1 MSQSHSFYYRH
12 LYGALLALLVVNFMP
27 DHLASQTVSRQKQYA
42 QVILMGIS
50 AFIVNTTEFVPVA
63 LLTDIAKDFSITT
76 AETGLMLTLYAW
88 VVAAMS
94 LPLMLLTSRFER
106 KRLLLALFVL
116 FIASHALSVFAWSF
130 QVLLISRVG
139 IAFSHAIFWAIT
151 AAITLRVAPEGKRAL
166 ALSILATGTALAM
179 VLGVPIGRIVGQWF
193 GWRTTFAG
201 IGIIAFIIFILQA
214 KLLPDLPSMFEGS
227 FRKIPEL
234 LKNPLLVSLYLFCFL
249 IFTADYAA
257 YTYIEP
263 FMSRVGAISEH
274 LTTFILLLFG
284 GAGLI
289 GSVMFS
295 RWGDKSSTH
304 LMVISTVL
312 VLICMLTMVWTV
324 TSMWLLSLNTVIWG
338 AAMML
343 LMLTIQ
349 SKVIEIDISAQ
360 DMVMAMFSG
369 IINLGI
375 GMGALLGGYAVTH
388 IALSSVG
395 FVGAAIASVALLLM
409 IFMIKSFPNLS

>member
-1 MSQSHSFYYRH
+1 
-12 LYGALLALLVVNFMP
+12 MP
-27 DHLASQTVSRQKQYA
+27 DHLAPQTISRQKQYA

-106 KRLLLALFVL
+106 KRLLLALFAV

-201 IGIIAFIIFILQA
+201 IGIIAFIVFILQA
-214 KLLPDLPSMFEGS
+214 RLLPDLPSMFEGS

-263 FMSRVGAISEH
+263 FMSRVGAISEN

-295 RWGDKSSTH
+295 RWGDKSSTQ
-304 LMVISTVL
+304 LMLISTVL
-312 VLICMLTMVWTV
+312 VLGCMMTMVWAV
-324 TSMWLLSLNTVIWG
+324 TSMWLLSMNTVIWG

-349 SKVIEIDISAQ
+349 SKVMEIDISAQ

-395 FVGAAIASVALLLM
+395 FVGAAIASIALLLM
-409 IFMIKSFPNLS
+409 IFMIKRFPNFG

>member
-1 MSQSHSFYYRH
+1 
-12 LYGALLALLVVNFMP
+12 MP
-27 DHLASQTVSRQKQYA
+27 DHLAPQTISRQKQYA

-106 KRLLLALFVL
+106 KRLLLALFAV

-201 IGIIAFIIFILQA
+201 IGIIAFIVFILQA
-214 KLLPDLPSMFEGS
+214 RLLPDLPSMFEGS

-263 FMSRVGAISEH
+263 FMSRVGAISEN

-295 RWGDKSSTH
+295 RWGDKSSTQ
-304 LMVISTVL
+304 LMLISTVL
-312 VLICMLTMVWTV
+312 VLGCMMTMVWAV
-324 TSMWLLSLNTVIWG
+324 TSMWLLSMNTVIWG

-349 SKVIEIDISAQ
+349 SKVIEIDISDQ

-395 FVGAAIASVALLLM
+395 FVGAAIASIALLLM
-409 IFMIKSFPNLS
+409 IFMIKRFPNFG

>member
-1 MSQSHSFYYRH
+1 
-12 LYGALLALLVVNFMP
+12 MP
-27 DHLASQTVSRQKQYA
+27 DHLAPQTISRQKQYA

-106 KRLLLALFVL
+106 KRLLLALFAV

-201 IGIIAFIIFILQA
+201 IGIIAFIVFILQA
-214 KLLPDLPSMFEGS
+214 RLLPDLPSMFEGS

-263 FMSRVGAISEH
+263 FMSRVGAISEN

-295 RWGDKSSTH
+295 RWGDKSSTQ
-304 LMVISTVL
+304 LMLISTVL
-312 VLICMLTMVWTV
+312 VLGCMMTMVWAV
-324 TSMWLLSLNTVIWG
+324 TSMWLLSMNTVIWG

-395 FVGAAIASVALLLM
+395 FVGAAIASIALLLM
-409 IFMIKSFPNLS
+409 IFMIKRFPDFG

>member
-1 MSQSHSFYYRH
+1 
-12 LYGALLALLVVNFMP
+12 MP
-27 DHLASQTVSRQKQYA
+27 DHLAPQTISRQKQYA

-106 KRLLLALFVL
+106 KRLLLALFAV

-201 IGIIAFIIFILQA
+201 IGIIAFIVFILQA
-214 KLLPDLPSMFEGS
+214 RLLPDLPSMFEGS

-263 FMSRVGAISEH
+263 FMSRVGAISEN

-295 RWGDKSSTH
+295 RWADKSSTQ
-304 LMVISTVL
+304 LMLISTVL
-312 VLICMLTMVWTV
+312 VLGCMMTMVWAV
-324 TSMWLLSLNTVIWG
+324 TSMWLLSMNTVIWG

-395 FVGAAIASVALLLM
+395 FVGAAIASIALLLM
-409 IFMIKSFPNLS
+409 IFMIKRFPNFG

>member
-1 MSQSHSFYYRH
+1 
-12 LYGALLALLVVNFMP
+12 
-27 DHLASQTVSRQKQYA
+27 
-42 QVILMGIS
+42 MGIS
-50 AFIVNTTEFVPVA
+50 AFVINTTEFVPVA
-63 LLTDIAKDFSITT
+63 LLSDIAKDFSITT
-76 AETGLMLTLYAW
+76 AETGWMLTLYAW

-106 KRLLLALFVL
+106 KRLLLAVFVV
-116 FIASHALSVFAWSF
+116 FISSHALSVFAWSF

-139 IAFSHAIFWAIT
+139 IAFSHAIFWSIT

-166 ALSILATGTALAM
+166 ALSILATGTSLAM
-179 VLGVPIGRIVGQWF
+179 VLGVPIGRVVGQWF

-201 IGIIAFIIFILQA
+201 IGVIAFIVFILQA
-214 KLLPDLPSMFEGS
+214 RLLPTLPSMFEGS

-234 LKNPLLVSLYLFCFL
+234 LKNPLLVCLYLFCFVV
-249 IFTADYAA
+249 FTADYAA
-257 YTYIEP
+257 YSYIEP
-263 FMSRVGAISEH
+263 FMNRVGSISEN
-274 LTTFILLLFG
+274 LTTFVLLLFG

-295 RWGDKSSTH
+295 RWGDKSSTM
-304 LMVISTVL
+304 LMLVSTA
-312 VLICMLTMVWTV
+312 LILGSMVTLLFAV
-324 TSMWLLSLNTVIWG
+324 TSIWLLSLNTLIWG
-338 AAMML
+338 TAMML

-349 SKVIEIDISAQ
+349 SKVIEIDINAQ

-375 GMGALLGGYAVTH
+375 GTGALLGGYAVTH
-388 IALSSVG
+388 ISLSSVG

-409 IFMIKSFPNLS
+409 IFMIKRFPELN